1 MTVPNSTNE
10 DLAIKDEAVRYIW
23 AGWFIFVLG
32 SSLVGDTIILIAS
45 IKYEAI
51 ALPEVM
57 VAFIQHIAVSDLV
70 ICISYIFPL
79 AVSLVANKWTFGP
92 LLCHVRP
99 YFSYMGYLAGS
110 FLVGGM
116 VTSKLLILKY
126 PLRSR
131 TWTAGS
137 AHRICL
143 LIWLLALFW
152 PISFNLVDAN
162 DVSFDYGSYTCIYEF
177 SSGVWRFLLP
187 VGIVIFN
194 MVPTIFIVVTS
205 VMILTLAR
213 RISRE
218 SRQGMRWQGVMTVA
232 LTGVAYCVSF
242 LPISVYHIARVVTKA
257 ESSKPDPSMITFD
270 RIASSFLDINVITN
284 FYIYCLT
291 ISSFRHFLRT
301 RTKRLTSCLLTTF
314 ASQGNREEHRRLID
328 AA

>member
-1 MTVPNSTNE
+1 MTAVPNGTNE

-70 ICISYIFPL
+70 ISISDVSLL

-92 LLCHVRP
+92 LLCHTRP
-99 YFSYMGYLAGS
+99 YFSYTGYLAGS
-110 FLVGGM
+110 LLVSGM
-116 VTSKLLILKY
+116 VTSKLLTLKY

-131 TWTAGS
+131 TWTAGT
-137 AHRICL
+137 AHRICFL
-143 LIWLLALFW
+143 MWLLALFW
-152 PISFNLVDAN
+152 PISFNLVDAY
-162 DVSFDYGSYTCIYEF
+162 DVTFDYGSYTCIYKF
-177 SSGVWRFLLP
+177 SSGVWKFLLP

-194 MVPTIFIVVTS
+194 VVPTIFIVVTS
-205 VMILTLAR
+205 VMILSLAR

-218 SRQGMRWQGVMTVA
+218 SRQGMRWQGVMTVV

-242 LPISVYHIARVVTKA
+242 LPIAVNHISHAFAKT
-257 ESSKPDPSMITFD
+257 EPSKPDPSMITFR
-270 RIASSFLDINVITN
+270 RIAFTFLDINVIAN

-301 RTKRLTSCLLTTF
+301 RTKRLTSCLLQ
-314 ASQGNREEHRRLID
+314 AREIEKN
-328 AA
+328 AAD